1 MPRIYPIHHRLIDPR
16 TMRPVPPAGVNV
28 VLSTYWRRRL
38 ALGEATL
45 EPPKSD
51 PASKKKASKAAKD
64 GDA

>member
-1 MPRIYPIHHRLIDPR
+1 MPRIYPIHPRLIDPR
-16 TMRPVPPAGVNV
+16 TMRPVPAGGVNV

-45 EPPKSD
+45 DPPK
-51 PASKKKASKAAKD
+51 PTPTKKAKKAAKD